1 MKEKVYT
8 IDDLAGRQLKVRVAP
23 WAEQANSSVLVQYGD
38 TTVLVTTTMGK
49 SDRTGLDYFPLTVD
63 YEERFYAAGK
73 ILGSRFVRRE
83 GRPSEAAILTGRL
96 IDRPIRPLFDHR
108 MRRDVQV
115 VVTVLSIDSDNDP
128 DVIGLLG
135 ASIALGISDIPW
147 NGPTAGLRV
156 GKIGGEIIINPTYSQ
171 RETGDFDIFISGTE
185 DKINMLEI
193 AAKEVPED
201 VLIKALAMAQ
211 EEVKKINQLQKQIV
225 SECAKPKVTVNLKD
239 PAPEFKEKVISF
251 LQTRLED
258 ALYGEDKMT
267 RQAKLDNLK
276 REMIESLKSDG
287 IEESQINEAYSIL
300 EEEIDATVHKN
311 ILEKDKR
318 PDGRKLN
325 ELRPI
330 TCEISILP
338 RVHGSA
344 IFTRGNTR
352 ALSNVTLAAPSHEL
366 TIESMEVSGTK
377 RFLHHYNFP
386 PFSVGEVGPMR
397 GPGRREI
404 GHGALAEKSLFP
416 IIPTKE
422 EFPYT
427 IRVVSEILS
436 SNGSSSMASVC
447 GSSLALMDAGVPI
460 KTPAA
465 GIAMGLM
472 SNEKSYKILTDIQ
485 GPEDHYG
492 DMDFKAAGTKNGVTG
507 VQMDV
512 KVQGVTI
519 EILEKTLA
527 QAKEARLQ
535 ILEKIT
541 AAISEPRATLS
552 PFAPRIKIIKINPDQ
567 IGLIIG
573 SGGKTIKDIMER
585 AKVEID
591 IDDDGSVFISGTD
604 DNGIN
609 MAMSIIES
617 MTHEYKMGE
626 TVSGTV
632 SKILD
637 FGAVVELGPNKDGL
651 LHISELAHYRVER
664 VEDIVKIGD
673 KITVKVIRA
682 DPDGRLGFSLKAM
695 TPTPENSQ
703 GYPPKA
709 SEFGPPRKDHFARNS
724 RGPRDRRPIKR
735 F

>member
-1 MKEKVYT
+1 MEEKVFSV
-8 IDDLAGRQLKVRVAP
+8 DNLANRPLKIRISNL
-23 WAEQANSSVLVQYGD
+23 AEQANSSVLVQYGD
-38 TTVLVTTTMGK
+38 TTVLVTATMAK
-49 SDRTGLDYFPLTVD
+49 QDRLGLDYFPLTVD
-63 YEERFYAAGK
+63 YEEKFYAAGK

-108 MRRDVQV
+108 MRRDVQI

-128 DVIGLLG
+128 DFAGLLG
-135 ASIALGISDIPW
+135 ASVALGISDIPW
-147 NGPTAGLRV
+147 NGPIAGIRI
-156 GKIGGEIIINPTYSQ
+156 GKIGDKFIINPTYSE
-171 RETGDFDIFISGTE
+171 REQGEFDVFVSGTE
-185 DKINMLEI
+185 DKINMLEV
-193 AAKEVPED
+193 AAKETPEE
-201 VLIKALAMAQ
+201 VVVQAFGLAQ
-211 EEVKKINQLQKQIV
+211 EEIKKLVKLQKEIF
-225 SECAKPKVTVNLKD
+225 SKLAKPKAAVELKE
-239 PAPEFKEKVISF
+239 PTLEFKEKIQTF
-251 LQTRLED
+251 LATRLED
-258 ALYGEDKMT
+258 ALYLPDKIT
-267 RQAKLDNLK
+267 RQTKLDALK
-276 REMIESLKSDG
+276 KEMTEWLKAENTEDAQMHEAHSL
-287 IEESQINEAYSIL
+287 L
-300 EEEIDATVHKN
+300 EDAIDEMVHKN
-311 ILEKDKR
+311 ILEKEKR
-318 PDGRKLN
+318 PDARKLN

-330 TCEISILP
+330 SCEVGFLP

-352 ALSNVTLAAPSHEL
+352 ALSSITLAAPSHEL
-366 TIESMEVSGTK
+366 TIETMEVSGSK

-386 PFSVGEVGPMR
+386 PFSVGETGPMR

-404 GHGALAEKSLFP
+404 GHGALAEKSLLP

-472 SNEKSYKILTDIQ
+472 LNPDNDEKGYKILTDIQ

-519 EILEKTLA
+519 KILEETLK
-527 QAKEARLQ
+527 QAKEARMQ
-535 ILEKIT
+535 ILEKINS
-541 AAISEPRATLS
+541 AISEPRKTLS
-552 PFAPRIKIIKINPDQ
+552 PLAPKIKIIKINPDQ
-567 IGLIIG
+567 IGQVIG
-573 SGGKTIKDIMER
+573 SGGKTIKDIMEK

-591 IDDDGSVFISGTD
+591 IDDDGSVFVTGLED
-604 DNGIN
+604 EGVALALK
-609 MAMSIIES
+609 MVESI
-617 MTHEYKMGE
+617 THEYKVGE
-626 TVSGTV
+626 IVEGTV

-637 FGAVVELGPNKDGL
+637 FGAVIDLGPSKDGL
-651 LHISELAHYRVER
+651 LHISELAYYRVEK
-664 VEDIVKIGD
+664 VEDIVKIGETV
-673 KITVKVIRA
+673 KVKVIRV
-682 DPDGRLGFSLKAM
+682 DPDGRIGLSLKAM
-695 TPTPENSQ
+695 SPAPEGNATETNYNRREPSSR
-703 GYPPKA
+703 PNRR
-709 SEFGPPRKDHFARNS
+709 SPRPRN
-724 RGPRDRRPIKR
+724 R